1 MLISSKAEFF
11 KIPYPLWPHWSKM
24 ASMVGFV
31 SCSKT
36 VYFKFEGCDVALQ
49 WIRAHV
55 PLSCQKRNKAI
66 FYESCQIVFNNEQRD
81 LNKEMLRP
89 ICTLIR
95 IFLRFRNVQKFCHR
109 LMIMIEIQIP
119 IVSIFHRKMCDEER
133 YISLFEPSDFRGYS
147 YKLTPCPSV
156 SQSGRMMFFLAF
168 LQNGTK
174 DLPNF
179 LHEFKGQQGPSLNK
193 IVFLQKNLNPGFQG
207 IKCPKK
213 CCFFTSLASKRL

>member
-1 MLISSKAEFF
+1 MLVSSKAEVL

-66 FYESCQIVFNNEQRD
+66 FYESCQIVFNNKQRD

-109 LMIMIEIQIP
+109 LMIMIEI
-119 IVSIFHRKMCDEER
+119 HRNQ
-133 YISLFEPSDFRGYS
+133 S
-147 YKLTPCPSV
+147 YLKSSQRVFLTS
-156 SQSGRMMFFLAF
+156 
-168 LQNGTK
+168 K
-174 DLPNF
+174 DL
-179 LHEFKGQQGPSLNK
+179 QSTNK
-193 IVFLQKNLNPGFQG
+193 KRN
-207 IKCPKK
+207 
-213 CCFFTSLASKRL
+213 SKVSKQC